1 MVAKPSYRTSKRALW
16 LSSALA
22 WLVILSLTVGAC
34 LGSEQAVAFGS
45 IAVPSMV
52 MIIVGLLGVHRG
64 FGSYDMRLAM
74 RGSRPDPP
82 EERP

>member
-1 MVAKPSYRTSKRALW
+1 MVSKPAYRTSKKALW

-22 WLVILSLTVGAC
+22 WLVILALTVGAC
-34 LGSEQAVAFGS
+34 LGSEQAVAFGT

-52 MIIVGLLGVHRG
+52 AIIVGLLGVHRG

-74 RGSRPDPP
+74 REPRRHSP